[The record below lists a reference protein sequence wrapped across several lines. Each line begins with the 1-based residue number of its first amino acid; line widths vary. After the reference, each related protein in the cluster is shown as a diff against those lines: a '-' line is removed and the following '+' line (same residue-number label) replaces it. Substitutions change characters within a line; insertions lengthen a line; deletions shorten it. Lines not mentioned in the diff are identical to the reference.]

1 MAVFNPVLRME
12 TGLLVSGE
20 EYMGFLP
27 EKLDTVSGEMSSIS
41 FRPGTVNSGGG
52 YIILQDYSNN
62 YLVIPAVVKGET
74 HEVMLKGSDSSRGAV
89 ICTYPSG
96 RLSLNI
102 INVSCKDASKPVS
115 LYVKAYGYGR
125 MGNKTSSGWSQA
137 LQTVKVTITGFG
149 AYYTNANQ
157 ELVAI
162 PYPNPSPT
170 EVYDVLKGSIIVGLG
185 GATIFNTTLT
195 RLSPYAAAAEN
206 DGLITFNPASGG

>member
-1 MAVFNPVLRME
+1 MAVFNPVMVKME
-12 TGLLVSGE
+12 TGLLVPGE

-115 LYVKAYGYGR
+115 LYVKAYGYGG
-125 MGNKTSSGWSQA
+125 MENKINGGTHAG
-137 LQTVKVTITGFG
+137 
-149 AYYTNANQ
+149 
-157 ELVAI
+157 
-162 PYPNPSPT
+162 
-170 EVYDVLKGSIIVGLG
+170 GS
-185 GATIFNTTLT
+185 N
-195 RLSPYAAAAEN
+195 
-206 DGLITFNPASGG
+206 